1 MRSARKALSVI
12 TATALLS
19 ACAGTPV
26 PLGSRVNDVVPTGE
40 ARTISAEACGFQLLL
55 LLPLGVNDRMARAYG
70 SLKNQAGDAFITDVK
85 VEERWTYGFVGTSYC
100 TALQAKAVQAK

>member
-1 MRSARKALSVI
+1 MRNALKALSVI

-26 PLGSRVNDVVPTGE
+26 PLGSRVTDVVPAGE

-55 LLPLGVNDRMARAYG
+55 LLPLGVNDRMAR
-70 SLKNQAGDAFITDVK
+70 T
-85 VEERWTYGFVGTSYC
+85 
-100 TALQAKAVQAK
+100 